1 MLLLLFGLV
10 TCYLDSRFCLIFR
23 CRRSDEDHLAT
34 CTYPIT
40 MDNQHY
46 ENSPYCPYPPSVSIN
61 KSLPILANDSEP
73 LDFMS
78 YFVDEHL
85 MEMAESEGIVEFF
98 RKYMAGFVISKRE
111 SAVSC
116 CGLVDIDGNID
127 NRVGDSMCLM
137 LSTTPVVRNEPL
149 FADSIARQEIMIND
163 SCYNKSRDPFFTYE
177 RTVSCSL
184 SRDLIFRYDHD
195 PTIAQYPNCNNVTLD
210 FITLSLEQNAI
221 TNFAMIDNNF
231 EVDGI
236 VKRAVNSTIIEGG
249 NELVGC
255 IYAPYGK
262 NTENMEMTGA
272 TVFYNNQVAN

>member
-1 MLLLLFGLV
+1 
-10 TCYLDSRFCLIFR
+10 
-23 CRRSDEDHLAT
+23 
-34 CTYPIT
+34 
-40 MDNQHY
+40 MDNLHI
-46 ENSPYCPYPPSVSIN
+46 EDSPYCPYPPSVSIN

-111 SAVSC
+111 SAVSH
-116 CGLVDIDGNID
+116 CGLAHSDSDIDDRLSGFL
-127 NRVGDSMCLM
+127 MCLM
-137 LSTTPVVRNEPL
+137 LSTTPVVRNESL

-163 SCYNKSRDPFFTYE
+163 TCYNRSEHAVFTYQG
-177 RTVSCSL
+177 TVECSL
-184 SRDLIFRYDHD
+184 HRDLTFRYND

-210 FITLSLEQNAI
+210 FITLSLEENTI

-236 VKRAVNSTIIEGG
+236 VRQTSDSATMNED
-249 NELVGC
+249 ELVGR
-255 IYAPYGK
+255 IYAPYGR
-262 NTENMEMTGA
+262 NTENTEMTGA
-272 TVFYNNQVAN
+272 TVFYNNQVVN

>member
-1 MLLLLFGLV
+1 M
-10 TCYLDSRFCLIFR
+10 
-23 CRRSDEDHLAT
+23 
-34 CTYPIT
+34 
-40 MDNQHY
+40 
-46 ENSPYCPYPPSVSIN
+46 
-61 KSLPILANDSEP
+61 K
-73 LDFMS
+73 
-78 YFVDEHL
+78 
-85 MEMAESEGIVEFF
+85 AESEGIVEFF

-137 LSTTPVVRNEPL
+137 LSTTPVVQNEPL
-149 FADSIARQEIMIND
+149 FADSIARQDIMIND
-163 SCYNKSRDPFFTYE
+163 SCYFDTSIKPGPIVSYKNTVEYSLRDVMFK
-177 RTVSCSL
+177 
-184 SRDLIFRYDHD
+184 YDYD

-210 FITLSLEQNAI
+210 FITFSLERNAI

-236 VKRAVNSTIIEGG
+236 VKQAVNPTIIEGEK
-249 NELVGC
+249 ELVGR